1 MGWVMEAAASLSET
15 TASRQS
21 LVLETRV
28 VQSRHRCWF
37 VVGLVFES
45 LSRPALFLRSSFPN
59 SKPTGFDL
67 KRELSH
73 ICRAS
78 SMRILLM
85 IAMRGRC
92 LMAVAI
98 AILATFTGRGQPVS
112 SPNSPQDQGGLATP
126 ASAPDARK
134 QRPADYLQRI
144 RAAGLDHR
152 TIERAMLNEQNE
164 RGLILDRG
172 VEMGRMPPLAMGALT
187 IAAARLLSSERKG
200 V

>member
-1 MGWVMEAAASLSET
+1 
-15 TASRQS
+15 
-21 LVLETRV
+21 

-37 VVGLVFES
+37 VVSSGFES
-45 LSRPALFLRSSFPN
+45 LSRFALFLCSCFPN

-85 IAMRGRC
+85 IAMRDRC
-92 LMAVAI
+92 LIAVAI
-98 AILATFTGRGQPVS
+98 AALATFTGRGQPVS
-112 SPNSPQDQGGLATP
+112 SPNSPQDQGGWSTP
-126 ASAPDARK
+126 ASAPDVRK
-134 QRPADYLQRI
+134 QRPAHYLHRI

-152 TIERAMLNEQNE
+152 TIERAMLNEENE

-172 VEMGRMPPLAMGALT
+172 VEMDRMPPLVVGALT
-187 IAAARLLSSERKG
+187 IAAKVLSSERKS